1 MSMISRRQ
9 FAKTLG
15 LASALGLIESQ
26 TVMRVLAADR
36 RSLGYLA
43 NRTAGAEGAWTLG
56 RVEGAVP
63 KELNGVLYRVAPGQK
78 EPFGVT
84 LRHLFDGDAFV
95 SRYAFREG
103 TVTLR
108 ARFVDTAAR
117 VEERKAGK
125 MRYREFGTLA
135 PSSNDTEPL
144 PKNQPNVNIVRWDG
158 QLLGLSEGGHPTAI
172 DPLDLS
178 TRGVWDF
185 HGTLAREVT
194 FTAHPRFDPQTSEGY
209 AWGIRKGE
217 GWTLTVYRMERDGRL
232 RELHAIPQRA
242 LFMVHDVLLTRD
254 HIVFVIPPVR
264 LDMARLL
271 SGQVTVADA
280 FGYFA
285 DEPTRFVI
293 LRKDGAGAPVTI
305 EQPAAMVF
313 HHGNAFE
320 KDGKIVLDSFLF
332 PDGSVLA
339 ALHAF
344 DKESVPRVAP
354 NVLTRVTLDLAR
366 RAVVSRT
373 EIATE
378 EEFPRFDARRVG
390 SDARYLYTAT
400 LRSARP
406 FAPLAIVRHDLHG
419 GADRRI
425 DAGDTRAFGEP
436 VFVPHPGRQEEDRG
450 WLLAQGYD
458 AGRDETFLELRDAA
472 TLDFTARIWTGQ
484 HFPLGFHGNFYAV

>member
-1 MSMISRRQ
+1 MISRRQ

-36 RSLGYLA
+36 RSLSYLA

-78 EPFGVT
+78 ETFGVT

-117 VEERKAGK
+117 VEEQKAGK
-125 MRYREFGTLA
+125 MLYREFGTLA

-185 HGTLAREVT
+185 HGTLPRDVT
-194 FTAHPRFDPQTSEGY
+194 FTAHPRFDPQTGEGY

-217 GWTLTVYRMERDGRL
+217 GWALTVYRMERNGRL
-232 RELHAIPQRA
+232 KELHAIPQRT

-254 HIVFVIPPVR
+254 HVVFVIPPVR
-264 LDMARLL
+264 LDVPRLL

-320 KDGKIVLDSFLF
+320 KDGKVVVDSFLF

-390 SDARYLYTAT
+390 SDARYLYTTA
-400 LRSARP
+400 LPAGRP
-406 FAPLAIVRHDLHG
+406 FAPTAIVRHDLHG

-425 DAGDTRAFGEP
+425 EAGDTRVFGEP
-436 VFVPHPGRQEEDRG
+436 VFVPHPGRREEDRG

-458 AGRDETFLELRDAA
+458 AGRDETFLELRDAG

-484 HFPLGFHGNFYAV
+484 HFPLGFHGNFYAA